1 MYPSSYPTTSP
12 TDSDEYI
19 LSTGSIVGIILIGSC
34 CILSVAYRMYYDFSH
49 PDKNPNKIS
58 LFMEN
63 PENVKDTIDELISI
77 AIDQIDNKIMV

>member
-1 MYPSSYPTTSP
+1 
-12 TDSDEYI
+12 
-19 LSTGSIVGIILIGSC
+19 
-34 CILSVAYRMYYDFSH
+34 MYYDFSH

-77 AIDQIDNKIMV
+77 AIDQIDNKTMV